1 MAASIESGTTEP
13 PACSAPPANVRHAEK
28 RRSASTCALADN
40 VARSALAEW
49 RALDA
54 SKLAGQTC
62 VAAIVAAVGP
72 RCACLAL
79 GAGTKVA
86 RRSAVAGDARGEV
99 LRDCHA
105 EVLAVRA
112 FRRYVAAALGRG
124 GGDFFERRSDGSF
137 ALRAGVAFYLYCS
150 SAPCGNSTIRKW
162 AKTKREVFRDE
173 LGDGPPLEPHAPFHV
188 TAPGQVALLGK
199 RRPDDARPEGGD
211 DAPSGCCVLDGDGLR
226 PHCCS
231 DKVARWAAL
240 GLEGALLSRFVRI
253 PLGGV
258 VVGRKFSF
266 EHARR
271 AFCCRLP
278 FLERHPAL
286 MGTAIPCDEGVY
298 VGGVGADFLGRGCV
312 AWTSGE
318 APEDLDGAA
327 GVAAGGAPSALCR
340 RAARGR
346 YVALCGALGAA
357 VDAAAPYEAL
367 KRAADDGERRA
378 AFAAL
383 CAGPRAPFR
392 DWLSSRPVVS

>member
-1 MAASIESGTTEP
+1 MGE
-13 PACSAPPANVRHAEK
+13 
-28 RRSASTCALADN
+28 D
-40 VARSALAEW
+40 
-49 RALDA
+49 
-54 SKLAGQTC
+54 
-62 VAAIVAAVGP
+62 
-72 RCACLAL
+72 
-79 GAGTKVA
+79 GA
-86 RRSAVAGDARGEV
+86 
-99 LRDCHA
+99 
-105 EVLAVRA
+105 
-112 FRRYVAAALGRG
+112 
-124 GGDFFERRSDGSF
+124 
-137 ALRAGVAFYLYCS
+137 
-150 SAPCGNSTIRKW
+150 
-162 AKTKREVFRDE
+162 VFREE

-188 TAPGQVALLGK
+188 MAPGQVALLGK

-211 DAPSGCCVLDGDGLR
+211 APGGCCAVDGDVLR

-271 AFCCRLP
+271 AFCCRVP

-298 VGGVGADFLGRGCV
+298 LGGVGADFLGRGCV

-327 GVAAGGAPSALCR
+327 GVAADGALRALPPR
-340 RAARGR
+340 GPGR

-357 VDAAAPYEAL
+357 VDAAAPYG
-367 KRAADDGERRA
+367 RAARRGRRGGARRSLRSAPGAVPRLAVEPGPIKA
-378 AFAAL
+378 A
-383 CAGPRAPFR
+383 R
-392 DWLSSRPVVS
+392 S